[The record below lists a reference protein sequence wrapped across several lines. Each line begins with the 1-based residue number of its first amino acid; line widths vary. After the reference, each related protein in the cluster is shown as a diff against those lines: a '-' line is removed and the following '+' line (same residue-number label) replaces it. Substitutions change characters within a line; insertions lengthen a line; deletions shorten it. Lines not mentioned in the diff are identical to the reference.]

1 LAEPPWSQYDQS
13 YRRIHDRLAEILAQ
27 LSTVKDPTKY
37 LPVRLS
43 DGSAFYNAGGGG
55 GSGLVQNQ
63 VRNESD
69 TDWINEPFTRKT
81 QTDQLP
87 PALTTS
93 GNLKVAVVEDLQ
105 VDVKTLPA
113 ADMSRIRWGIPR
125 EPAWINGSNQTA
137 PTTTTDL
144 ISKTVNTG
152 KTGRIFGWRISS
164 PEANEFILNI
174 GATAY
179 RLAALGGAGLIAES
193 HAVPVFD
200 NAAGGTTINLRVAS
214 NGGSGKVYRVDL
226 LFDES

>member
-1 LAEPPWSQYDQS
+1 MAEPPWSQYDQS

-27 LSTVKDPTKY
+27 LSTAKDPTKY

-43 DGSAFYNAGGGG
+43 DGSAFYNVGG
-55 GSGLVQNQ
+55 GSGGGLVQNQ
-63 VRNESD
+63 VRNQSD
-69 TDWINEPFTRKT
+69 TDWINEPFMRKT

-87 PALTTS
+87 MNLTTS

-105 VDVKTLPA
+105 VDIKTLPA

-125 EPAWINGSNQTA
+125 EPTWSNGSNQTA

-144 ISKTVNTG
+144 TSKTVSTG
-152 KTGRIFGWRISS
+152 KTGRMFGWRISS

-179 RLAALGGAGLIAES
+179 RLAALGGPGLIAES
-193 HAVPVFD
+193 HATPVFD
-200 NAAGGTTINLRVAS
+200 NIASGTTINLRVAN

-226 LFDES
+226 LFDEA